1 MIKPLILTSAI
12 RASTQTPC
20 PTSCGAERLFIKQW
34 ITSEDYDKHRAG
46 ETVEYQHS
54 LYCQKCG
61 YDEKAA
67 LVGTAPVVHPR
78 TRKEERDSEW
88 EEMTKRGVH

>member
-1 MIKPLILTSAI
+1 MINPLIVTSAI

-20 PTSCGAERLFIKQW
+20 PEGCGAERLFIKQW
-34 ITSEDYDKHRAG
+34 LTSEDYDRHRAG

-61 YDEKAA
+61 YDEKA
-67 LVGTAPVVHPR
+67 PVATPGQQR
-78 TRKEERDSEW
+78 PLSRQEEKDREW
-88 EEMTKRGVH
+88 EEMSKRGVR

>member
-20 PTSCGAERLFIKQW
+20 PEGCGAERLLIKQW
-34 ITSEDYDKHRAG
+34 ITPEDYDRHRAG

-54 LYCQKCG
+54 LYCERCG
-61 YDEKAA
+61 YDEKAS
-67 LVGTAPVVHPR
+67 LVKTAPVVQPR
-78 TRKEERDSEW
+78 TRKEELDAEW
-88 EEMTKRGVH
+88 EDMKSRGVK